1 MNETY
6 SLTYVFYFI
15 KVMETSRVEESQ
27 GHMHRIYFLGPNTF
41 SEPWHLSHTPPD
53 EIKEIV

>member
-1 MNETY
+1 
-6 SLTYVFYFI
+6 
-15 KVMETSRVEESQ
+15 METSRVEESQ

-41 SEPWHLSHTPPD
+41 SEPWHLSHTPPE